1 MMEGL
6 ELVSF
11 EMISRHGSAR
21 SSFVEAI
28 RAARNGDFALAEK
41 KMAEGEEDFLAG
53 HQAHAR
59 LIQEEAAGKDVG
71 VNLLLIHA
79 ADLMMSAETLKI
91 IATELIEMY
100 KKQGAR

>member
-1 MMEGL
+1 
-6 ELVSF
+6 
-11 EMISRHGSAR
+11 
-21 SSFVEAI
+21 
-28 RAARNGDFALAEK
+28 
-41 KMAEGEEDFLAG
+41 MAEGEEDFLAG

-91 IATELIEMY
+91 IATELIEM
-100 KKQGAR
+100 